1 MITRVPKSALA
12 TLSLTAFA
20 ILSLAACGDKDE
32 ASSDASFTADAAPTA
47 DAEPTEQA
55 TEDPAEASVGALFP
69 GTGSYAIGVDIPL
82 GGFQV
87 LGEPVGL
94 PDGCTWSIVDEDGAV
109 YVENQGVYV
118 FLTNIPEAVTF
129 ITNGCPEWE
138 QFE

>member
-1 MITRVPKSALA
+1 MITVVPKAALA
-12 TLSLTAFA
+12 ALSLTAFA
-20 ILSLAACGDKDE
+20 VLSLAACGDKDE
-32 ASSDASFTADAAPTA
+32 AANDAVVTPDATSTADAMQP
-47 DAEPTEQA
+47 AEETTEEA
-55 TEDPAEASVGALFP
+55 TEETAEASVGALFP

-118 FLTNIPEAVTF
+118 
-129 ITNGCPEWE
+129 
-138 QFE
+138 